1 MVGKKNR
8 KHKNNPE
15 AIKEK
20 LNWLEKYWTLLEYNW
35 YAINGKYLNSK
46 IWKVWPIHEILPT
59 IKIMKTSVIAKSFL
73 ILLYNSILL
82 PLSFPGIL

>member
-46 IWKVWPIHEILPT
+46 IWKFDLY
-59 IKIMKTSVIAKSFL
+59 MKSSPQ
-73 ILLYNSILL
+73 SR
-82 PLSFPGIL
+82 